1 MESNRKIVKR
11 AQIMTII
18 GVKIIFNSKGEEQ
31 GNFSSISSYLT
42 FTILKKPDDEEELE
56 T

>member
-1 MESNRKIVKR
+1 M
-11 AQIMTII
+11 
-18 GVKIIFNSKGEEQ
+18 IIFTMSVRQKLH
-31 GNFSSISSYLT
+31 FSSIGSYLT